1 MNNES
6 CRDVVI
12 GPEAIKQS
20 PLGAELTEAQCQVL
34 SDQVSACGLLAG
46 AFLLQEGKVDDSIHV
61 ITKGTLEVVTTTGGG
76 DWVTLQVLRE
86 GDMVGELGFID
97 GVPHSAAIRALTDTE
112 LFSLNRAALEALLK
126 PDPQLVYQVMRAII
140 RTVHVILR
148 RMNLQY
154 VELTNYITKTHGR
167 Y

>member
-1 MNNES
+1 MSNES

-12 GPEAIKQS
+12 GPEAIKES
-20 PLGAELTEAQCQVL
+20 PLGTELTEAQCQVL
-34 SDQVSACGLLAG
+34 SDQVSACGLQAG

-61 ITKGTLEVVTTTGGG
+61 IMKGTLEVVTATGGG
-76 DWVTLQVLRE
+76 EWVTLQVLRE

-97 GVPHSAAIRALTDTE
+97 GVPHSAAIRALADTE
-112 LFSLNRAALEALLK
+112 LFSLNRTALEALLK
-126 PDPQLVYQVMRAII
+126 SDPQLVYQVMRAII